1 MIIAL
6 ANYVKAAEH
15 IVVFTGAGIS
25 TESGIPDF
33 RSPTGLWQTHKPIQF
48 QDFVNSEDLRIEAWK
63 RKFEIDKTIEKARP
77 NKGHL
82 AIAELVRSGRV
93 RTIIT
98 QNIDN
103 LHQDSGVDED
113 CIIEL
118 HGNGTY
124 ASCLDCQ
131 IRYTLDD
138 IKSAFT
144 ESNGMVAPTCRQCDG
159 IVKSATISF
168 GQLMPE
174 GPMQLA
180 EIAALSCDLMIAI
193 GSSLQVY
200 PAAGFPILS
209 KRNGSSLII
218 INREPTELDAIA
230 DLIVNQEIGDTLEA
244 LIEDLHT

>member
-1 MIIAL
+1 MTIAL

-144 ESNGMVAPTCRQCDG
+144 ESNGMIAPTCRQCDG